1 MVEAAVV
8 VEEVEVVEMEE
19 GEDEGGDEEGIPFLV
34 ILVRSALRNPY
45 SSHRINSPIYHLTS
59 NHEVICRLP

>member
-1 MVEAAVV
+1 M
-8 VEEVEVVEMEE
+8 VEEVAVTEMEE
-19 GEDEGGDEEGIPFLV
+19 GEGEGGDEEGIPFLV
-34 ILVRSALRNPY
+34 IMVRSALRNPY